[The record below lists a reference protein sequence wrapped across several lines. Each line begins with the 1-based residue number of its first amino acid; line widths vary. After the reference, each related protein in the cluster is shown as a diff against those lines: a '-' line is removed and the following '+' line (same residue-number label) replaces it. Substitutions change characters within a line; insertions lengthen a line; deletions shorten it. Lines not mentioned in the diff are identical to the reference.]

1 MTLPPPPSRPSVPR
15 RPIHRGIWIGTA
27 LGVLGVVAAGG
38 WAIVTMPAVSDDIDR
53 FPRASPDAPV
63 EFTVEDAVDWD
74 VFLEPST
81 LSQSGVRLE
90 VVDERG
96 DPVPFG
102 NEHGFT
108 YEWFGRSGR
117 SIASVA
123 LDPGT
128 YRMRVVEGSA
138 TVAVGASPG
147 GAILRA
153 LGGAA
158 LIALVVAGPGVVI
171 LVVSAVRDTRRRTR
185 DAEPPPPSP
194 WSAGEWPAAEP
205 PVGSGR

>member
-1 MTLPPPPSRPSVPR
+1 MTLPPPPPRPVVSG
-15 RPIHRGIWIGTA
+15 RPIHRGVWIGAA
-27 LGVLGVVAAGG
+27 LGVLGVVAAGV
-38 WAIVTMPAVSDDIDR
+38 WAIATLPSVSDDIDR
-53 FPRASPDAPV
+53 LHRASPGAPA

-81 LSQSGVRLE
+81 LSQSGVRIE

-96 DPVPFG
+96 DPVPLG

-128 YRMRVVEGSA
+128 YRMRVVEGTA

-147 GAILRA
+147 WAILRA
-153 LGGAA
+153 VGGAV
-158 LIALVVAGPGVVI
+158 LIALLVCGPGVVI